1 MKIGIATD
9 HHGVDI
15 KKFLIKE
22 LEEKEY
28 KVIDYGPNNS
38 EMVDYPLYAFKVGE
52 AIAKKEIEYGILL
65 CSSGIGMSIA
75 CNKVRNVRCAK
86 VNSKEEAMYA
96 RMHNNA
102 NVVALSAS
110 LPNIKE
116 VVDIFLTTT
125 FSNEERH
132 HRRVDQIDQYQNN
145 DN

>member
-15 KKFLIKE
+15 KKILIKE
-22 LEEKEY
+22 LEEEGY
-28 KVIDYGPNNS
+28 EVIDYGPNNE

-52 AIAKKEIEYGILL
+52 AIASEKIKYGILL

-75 CNKVRNVRCAK
+75 CNKVRKVRCAK
-86 VNSKEEAMYA
+86 VNTKEEAMYA

-102 NVVALSAS
+102 NAIALSAS
-110 LPNIKE
+110 IPNIKE
-116 VVDIFLTTT
+116 VIDVFLTTS
-125 FSNEERH
+125 FSKEERH
-132 HRRVDQIDQYQNN
+132 HRRVDQIDQYQNH